1 MAATQVV
8 RSEWT
13 KIRSVASTVWTL
25 SLAAVV
31 TVALGVLISLL
42 SKNEFDDLSTKDR
55 LSFDPTFISFAG
67 MSLGQLAMIVF
78 GVLVVSNEYSTG
90 MIRTSLAAVPQ
101 RGTFLFSKI
110 AVATGLAFLVALATS
125 FVAFFLGQAMLGS
138 HRASIGDPGVL
149 RAVIGG
155 GLYMTLIALFSMG
168 VATMLRSPMLSLGIL
183 MPFFFLIS
191 TILGN
196 VYADQEGR
204 PVPPGPGRQQDHAGR
219 HPDRRRHSVRPL
231 GRPGDHGPVGG
242 GGGGGRVRAAE
253 EEGRVGSSGGFAGER
268 SSNPL
273 HPAHALT

>member
-31 TVALGVLISLL
+31 TVVLGVLISLL
-42 SKNEFDDLSTKDR
+42 SKNEFDKLSPKDR

-90 MIRTSLAAVPQ
+90 MIRTSLSAVPQ

-110 AVATGLAFLVALATS
+110 AVATGLAFLVALVTS

-155 GLYMTLIALFSMG
+155 GLYMTLIAVFSMG

-191 TILGN
+191 AILGN
-196 VYADQEGR
+196 VSATKKIGQYLPDQAGSKIMQVVT
-204 PVPPGPGRQQDHAGR
+204 PVDDEVPYGPWGGLGIMVLWVVLAVAGGYVLLK
-219 HPDRRRHSVRPL
+219 RR
-231 GRPGDHGPVGG
+231 D
-242 GGGGGRVRAAE
+242 A
-253 EEGRVGSSGGFAGER
+253 
-268 SSNPL
+268 
-273 HPAHALT
+273 

>member
-1 MAATQVV
+1 MAAIQVV

-25 SLAAVV
+25 SLAVVV
-31 TVALGVLISLL
+31 TIALGMLISAL
-42 SKNEFDDLSTKDR
+42 SKNEFDTMSRGDR

-110 AVATGLAFLVALATS
+110 AVATGLSLVVGMATS
-125 FVAFFLGQAMLGS
+125 FVAFFLGQAMLGT
-138 HRASIGDPGVL
+138 HRAEIGDSGVL

-155 GLYMTLIALFSMG
+155 GLYMTLIAMFSMG
-168 VATMLRSPMLSLGIL
+168 VAAMLRSPMLSLGVL

-191 TILGN
+191 NILGN
-196 VYADQEGR
+196 VDATKKIGRYLPDQAGSKIMQVVT
-204 PVPPGPGRQQDHAGR
+204 PIDDDTPYGPWGG
-219 HPDRRRHSVRPL
+219 L
-231 GRPGDHGPVGG
+231 GIMALWVLAALLGG
-242 GGGGGRVRAAE
+242 YVLLKKRDA
-253 EEGRVGSSGGFAGER
+253 
-268 SSNPL
+268 
-273 HPAHALT
+273 

>member
-1 MAATQVV
+1 MAATQVI

-25 SLAAVV
+25 SLAVVV
-31 TVALGVLISLL
+31 TIALGMLISAL
-42 SKNEFDDLSTKDR
+42 SKNEFENMDEARR

-110 AVATGLAFLVALATS
+110 AVATLLALAVGMATS
-125 FVAFFLGQAMLGS
+125 FAAFFLGQAMLGDLK
-138 HRASIGDPGVL
+138 ADLGDPGVL

-155 GLYMTLIALFSMG
+155 GLYMTLIAMFSMG
-168 VATMLRSPMLSLGIL
+168 VAAMLRSPMLSLGIL

-191 TILGN
+191 NILGN
-196 VYADQEGR
+196 VSATKEVGQYLPDQAGSKIMQVVTAVDDDT
-204 PVPPGPGRQQDHAGR
+204 PYGPWGG
-219 HPDRRRHSVRPL
+219 L
-231 GRPGDHGPVGG
+231 GIMVLWVVAALVGG
-242 GGGGGRVRAAE
+242 YVTLRKRDA
-253 EEGRVGSSGGFAGER
+253 
-268 SSNPL
+268 
-273 HPAHALT
+273 

>member
-1 MAATQVV
+1 MAAIQVV

-25 SLAAVV
+25 SLAVVV
-31 TVALGVLISLL
+31 TVALGMLISAL
-42 SKNEFDDLSTKDR
+42 SRHEFDKMSIKDR

-110 AVATGLAFLVALATS
+110 AVATGLALAVGMATG

-138 HRASIGDPGVL
+138 HRASIGDPHVL

-155 GLYMTLIALFSMG
+155 GIYMTLIAVFSMG
-168 VATMLRSPMLSLGIL
+168 VAAMLRSPMLSLGIL

-191 TILGN
+191 NILGN
-196 VYADQEGR
+196 VDATKKIGRFLPDQAGSKIMQV
-204 PVPPGPGRQQDHAGR
+204 VPRIDDDTPYGPYGGLGIMVLWALAALLGGYVLLK
-219 HPDRRRHSVRPL
+219 RR
-231 GRPGDHGPVGG
+231 D
-242 GGGGGRVRAAE
+242 A
-253 EEGRVGSSGGFAGER
+253 
-268 SSNPL
+268 
-273 HPAHALT
+273 

>member
-1 MAATQVV
+1 MAAIQVV

-25 SLAAVV
+25 SLAVVV
-31 TVALGVLISLL
+31 TIALGMLISAL
-42 SKNEFDDLSTKDR
+42 SKNEFDSMSREDR

-110 AVATGLAFLVALATS
+110 AVATGLSLAVGLATS
-125 FVAFFLGQAMLGS
+125 FVAFFLGQAMLGT
-138 HRASIGDPGVL
+138 HRAEIGDSGVL

-155 GLYMTLIALFSMG
+155 GLYMTLIAMFSMG
-168 VATMLRSPMLSLGIL
+168 VAAMLRSPMLSLGIL

-191 TILGN
+191 NILGN
-196 VYADQEGR
+196 VDATKKIGRYLPDQAGSKIMQVVT
-204 PVPPGPGRQQDHAGR
+204 PIDDNTPYGPWGG
-219 HPDRRRHSVRPL
+219 L
-231 GRPGDHGPVGG
+231 GIMALWVAAALIGG
-242 GGGGGRVRAAE
+242 YVLLKKRDA
-253 EEGRVGSSGGFAGER
+253 
-268 SSNPL
+268 
-273 HPAHALT
+273 